1 MLLFFIIFIVSAV
14 LIMFI
19 SLFVISIVLRKSILG
34 HRYDDN
40 GTLHYFSVDDFE
52 NLKNKNIQ
60 FKSEKYNLFGSFYY
74 TDNLTP
80 SGIIILTHG
89 IGAGH
94 IQYMTEIDYFVKHGF
109 LVFAYD
115 TRGCLNSEG
124 KGISFF
130 QKALID
136 LNNAISFVKKYESL
150 QKYKLFLFGHS
161 MGAYCVNNIS
171 YFRKD
176 IDGIVSL
183 SGFNSSVGLYKDFI
197 SAALPKFGKVFA
209 FFLKLEEIFRLGKMT
224 KINTIDSL
232 KNTSIPTLLI
242 SGDKDNVVN
251 AQKNFM
257 TFKSELSSNSQIEF
271 YLVNN
276 RYHRPNLTIEAA
288 EYEQEVNRE
297 IFQMNQKYKNNIPT
311 EEKIKMYSS
320 FDYHKLVEMDEAVMQ
335 KIISFIYKN
344 TF

>member
-1 MLLFFIIFIVSAV
+1 MLLYFIIFISSIL
-14 LIMFI
+14 LIIFI
-19 SLFVISIVLRKSILG
+19 FSLAAAIVLRKSILG

-40 GTLHYFSVDDFE
+40 GTLHYFSVDYFE
-52 NLKNKNIQ
+52 NLKSKNVQ
-60 FKSEKYNLFGSFYY
+60 FKSEKYNLSGAFYY
-74 TDNLTP
+74 TDNLIP
-80 SGIIILTHG
+80 SGIIVFAHG

-136 LNNAISFVKKYESL
+136 LNNAIGFVKKYESL

-197 SAALPKFGKVFA
+197 SAVSPKFGKILG

-224 KINTIDSL
+224 KINSIDSL

-251 AQKNFM
+251 VQKTFM

-271 YLVNN
+271 CLVND
-276 RYHRPNLTIEAA
+276 RYHRPNITIEAA
-288 EYEQEVNRE
+288 EYDQEVNRE
-297 IFQMNQKYKNNIPT
+297 ILEMNQKYKNKIPS
-311 EEKIKMYSS
+311 EEKEKMYNS

-335 KIISFIYKN
+335 KIISFFYKN
-344 TF
+344 SF